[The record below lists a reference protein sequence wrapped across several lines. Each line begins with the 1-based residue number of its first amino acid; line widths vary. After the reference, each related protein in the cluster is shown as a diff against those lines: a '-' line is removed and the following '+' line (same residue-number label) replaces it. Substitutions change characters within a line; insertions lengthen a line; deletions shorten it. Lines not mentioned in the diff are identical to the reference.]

1 MDARLRDILL
11 FSAGLAVMI
20 HQTLLATN
28 VSPTLVGAALTM
40 MIGAPA
46 VYHFLSRFDPPSK
59 DGDGK

>member
-11 FSAGLAVMI
+11 FTAGLGVLI
-20 HQTLLATN
+20 HQTLVARSA
-28 VSPTLVGAALTM
+28 SPTLVGAALTM

-59 DGDGK
+59 DGEK